1 MFSKLQQQTKY
12 TLRVFFN
19 RKELLEKNWLEGQ
32 EVEINVFDDEIVI
45 KKINNKNN
53 KK

>member
-19 RKELLEKNWLEGQ
+19 RKELKEKNWLEGQ
-32 EVEINVFDDEIVI
+32 EVEIIVSEEEIKI
-45 KKINNKNN
+45 KKII

>member
-19 RKELLEKNWLEGQ
+19 RKELASKNWLEGQ
-32 EVEINVFDDEIVI
+32 EVEIIISEEEIKII
-45 KKINNKNN
+45 KK
-53 KK
+53 